1 MSSHHIWKINF
12 RVPLLPPHFRTIWDY
27 KNVDVS
33 SNQHAIKNFKWQ
45 YAFESKMNMMKWMN
59 PKTSSSLG
67 KRAKLTKSYLKSPS
81 DSLTELLMSKSSN
94 LIAAAKEK
102 DG

>member
-1 MSSHHIWKINF
+1 
-12 RVPLLPPHFRTIWDY
+12 
-27 KNVDVS
+27 
-33 SNQHAIKNFKWQ
+33 
-45 YAFESKMNMMKWMN
+45 MNMMKWMN
-59 PKTSSSLG
+59 PKTSSLG
-67 KRAKLTKSYLKSPS
+67 KRAKLTKSFLKSPS